1 MSSDR
6 DFESAMKYISAIEGG
21 ANFNVIKG
29 KPVLKEK
36 SKNDTGGPT
45 KYGITWGTLCRAYSQ
60 GIVAHADITQLTQ
73 DEARLIYKA
82 NYWTA
87 SKADRMKWGL
97 CLVHFDTAV
106 NSGVSGAGK
115 LLQATL
121 NGMGEKLSE
130 DGIVGPKTLAAIDRH
145 EVNDIIRAY
154 LKMRKAL
161 YQKIVDRDPRQKV
174 FWNGWM
180 NRLRAIE
187 KGAL

>member
-21 ANFNVIKG
+21 ANFNVVKG

-73 DEARLIYKA
+73 EEARLIYKA

-121 NGMGEKLSE
+121 NRHRRPKDAGSHRQARGQRHYPGLPQNEKSSVPE
-130 DGIVGPKTLAAIDRH
+130 DR
-145 EVNDIIRAY
+145 
-154 LKMRKAL
+154 
-161 YQKIVDRDPRQKV
+161 
-174 FWNGWM
+174 
-180 NRLRAIE
+180 
-187 KGAL
+187 